1 MAAEPDMNHLR
12 SILEKLARD
21 ERGAVQT
28 EYVVLVGTV
37 GLAVMFA
44 IVAANQSS
52 ITINVLANDS
62 DPDGTLNPATVT
74 VTSAPTGGTTSVN
87 PATGSVWSSA
97 HGADARWS

>member
-44 IVAANQSS
+44 IVAAGPTLVHSYER
-52 ITINVLANDS
+52 TRDMLA
-62 DPDGTLNPATVT
+62 
-74 VTSAPTGGTTSVN
+74 APF
-87 PATGSVWSSA
+87 P
-97 HGADARWS
+97 